1 MSRFL
6 QLWCKLNTRKIV
18 KTGFVFCVIILVISL
33 MICFSSFLTIS
44 YRFPW
49 CFGMFRHFPLVFI
62 QFRRVFLL
70 FPLSASH
77 VSCFRFCAEN
87 ILEKKVENVERDTE
101 DLGERKYKE
110 IYRKY
115 TTIK

>member
-18 KTGFVFCVIILVISL
+18 KTDFVFCVIIMVISS

-49 CFGMFRHFPLVFI
+49 CFGMFPLVFL

-70 FPLSASH
+70 FPLSASY
-77 VSCFRFCAEN
+77 VSYFKFCAEN
-87 ILEKKVENVERDTE
+87 ILEKKVENVERDIE

-115 TTIK
+115 RTIK

>member
-6 QLWCKLNTRKIV
+6 QLWCKLNTLKIV
-18 KTGFVFCVIILVISL
+18 KTGFVFCVIMMVISS

-49 CFGMFRHFPLVFI
+49 CFGMFPLVFI
-62 QFRRVFLL
+62 QFRRVLLL

-77 VSCFRFCAEN
+77 VSYFRFCTEN